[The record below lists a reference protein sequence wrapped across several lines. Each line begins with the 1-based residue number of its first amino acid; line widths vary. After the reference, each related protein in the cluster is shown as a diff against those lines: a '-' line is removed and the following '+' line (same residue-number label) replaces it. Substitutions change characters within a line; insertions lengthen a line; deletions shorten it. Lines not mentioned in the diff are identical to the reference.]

1 MTAIYLWEIFVNII
15 ENVITAFL
23 LYHRVTLRNTKY
35 SKIIFPCFVLCSSML
50 ITFCNLSQ
58 YSVAITQILV
68 FLSRL
73 LFLSLFFQNT
83 LSEKIFTCCIPS
95 FMSMFAD
102 QITYTVALY
111 VTANNPNSFDFL
123 GNNRIPSTL
132 CYLFIEFIFLLIFR
146 RILTDISYLPKKL
159 YSFLVFTTTIALFTS
174 TSFLN
179 IIIDM
184 DTDLIPMNYRLQLNG
199 ISILILLLFL
209 SMIFLIQVISNTY
222 QENMQFADQLR
233 IKEKD
238 AARNHLLLQS
248 AAKLQK
254 WKHDYNNHLIAIQ
267 GLINDNAYEQLK
279 QYVIYQQKIL
289 PQTFPAINTGHS
301 IIDAI
306 LTDKYAISQHENI
319 PFTYSIILPKPF
331 PISDVELT
339 GILGNLLDNAIDA
352 CMELHNSQKTS
363 PYIHVSIKP
372 KRNML
377 HLFVEN
383 SSSGKYLYDS
393 KGHLLTTKPQKA
405 SHGNGLIHVSH
416 IAEEHNGF
424 CKVIAKPDCFIV
436 NVYIPLLQEEELWN
450 SV

>member
-1 MTAIYLWEIFVNII
+1 MTAIYLWEVFVNII

-23 LYHRVTLRNTKY
+23 LYHRVTLRNSKY
-35 SKIIFPCFVLCSSML
+35 SRIIFPCFVLCSSML

-83 LSEKIFTCCIPS
+83 LSEKIFTCCLPS

-102 QITYTVALY
+102 QITYTIALF
-111 VTANNPNSFDFL
+111 VTAKNPNSFDFL

-146 RILTDISYLPKKL
+146 CMLTDISYLPKKL
-159 YSFLVFTTTIALFTS
+159 HSFLVFTTTITLFAS

-179 IIIDM
+179 IIIDIE
-184 DTDLIPMNYRLQLNG
+184 TDLIPMNYRLQLNG

-209 SMIFLIQVISNTY
+209 SMIFLIQVISKTY
-222 QENMQFADQLR
+222 QENMKFADLHR

-279 QYVIYQQKIL
+279 EYVIYQQKIL
-289 PQTFPAINTGHS
+289 PQTFSTINTGHN

-319 PFTYSIILPKPF
+319 PFTYSVILPTPF

-352 CMELHNSQKTS
+352 CKELHNSQKTS
-363 PYIHVSIKP
+363 PYINVSIKP

-383 SSSGKYLYDS
+383 SSSGNYLYDS
-393 KGHLLTTKPQKA
+393 KGHLITTKPQKV

-416 IAEEHNGF
+416 IAEEHKGF

-436 NVYIPLLQEEELWN
+436 NVYIPLLQ
-450 SV
+450 

>member
-1 MTAIYLWEIFVNII
+1 MATIYLWEIFVNIM

-23 LYHRVTLRNTKY
+23 LNHRVTLRNSKY
-35 SKIIFPCFVLCSSML
+35 SKIIFPCFILCSSVL

-58 YSVAITQILV
+58 YSAATTHIFV

-73 LFLSLFFQNT
+73 FFLYCFFQNT
-83 LSEKIFTCCIPS
+83 LSEKIFTCCLPS

-102 QITYTVALY
+102 QITYTVALF

-123 GNNRIPSTL
+123 GSNRIPSTL

-146 RILTDISYLPKKL
+146 HILTDISYLPKKL
-159 YSFLVFTTTIALFTS
+159 YSFLVFTTTIALFAS

-179 IIIDM
+179 IIIDI
-184 DTDLIPMNYRLQLNG
+184 DADWIPMNYRLQLSG

-209 SMIFLIQVISNTY
+209 SMIFLIQVISKTY
-222 QENMQFADQLR
+222 QENLNFADQLR

-248 AAKLQK
+248 TANLRK

-267 GLINDNAYEQLK
+267 GLINNNAYDQLK
-279 QYVIYQQKIL
+279 QYVIHQQEIL
-289 PQTFPAINTGHS
+289 PQTFSTINTGHN

-306 LTDKYAISQHENI
+306 LTDKYAISQHEKI
-319 PFTYSIILPKPF
+319 PFTYSVILPKPF

-352 CMELHNSQKTS
+352 CKELHDFEKTD

-377 HLFVEN
+377 HIFVEN
-383 SSSGKYLYDS
+383 SSSGNYLYDS
-393 KGHLLTTKPQKA
+393 EGHLITTKSQKE
-405 SHGNGLIHVSH
+405 SHGNGLAHVFH
-416 IAEEHNGF
+416 IAEEYNGF
-424 CKVIAKPDCFIV
+424 CKIIAKQDCFTI
-436 NVYIPLLQEEELWN
+436 NVYIPILQ
-450 SV
+450 